1 MSAKKQFS
9 ARSLS
14 RRITAASAAWLFL
27 CFFLLD
33 LAVILFNAF
42 RGGVV
47 PEEGTGYAAALI
59 ARIREESGT
68 PLLIL
73 LYCLEGVMLLLRTA
87 SMARSVG
94 RSLEPVENLS
104 RMAEQIGKPAAFNE
118 ERLRSV
124 EKAIDEISPLAED
137 GALKTGD
144 KELAGL
150 ETAVNSLIER
160 MRESYSQQARFV
172 SDASHELRTPIAVIK
187 GYADMLDRWGKTD
200 EAVLEESVQAIK
212 SESENMSRLVEQ
224 LLFLARGDSGRT
236 KLQREKVDL
245 AHLMKEVCEESS
257 MIDRDHVYEYL
268 GEDAVP
274 VRGDPS
280 LLKQAARVLTDNA
293 AKYSPQGEKIT
304 LRASREGKEAVF
316 SVQDRGIGIPEE
328 SLPFMFDRFYRADN
342 SRTRGSGGTGL
353 GLAIAK
359 WIVDRHG
366 GYFDVVSFEGAGTRI
381 SVHLPAGNDP
391 FSLRKPAEKKR
402 RQKK

>member
-1 MSAKKQFS
+1 MSEKKRQLS
-9 ARSLS
+9 ARTLS

-27 CFFLLD
+27 CFFALD
-33 LAVILFNAF
+33 LTVILFNVF

-59 ARIREESGT
+59 ARIREESGST
-68 PLLIL
+68 LLIL
-73 LYCLEGVMLLLRTA
+73 LYCLEGAMLILRTA
-87 SMARSVG
+87 FMGRSVG
-94 RSLEPVENLS
+94 RTLEPVENLS
-104 RMAEQIGKPAAFNE
+104 RISEQIGTPAAFNE

-124 EKAIDEISPLAED
+124 EKAIDEISPMEED

-150 ETAVNSLIER
+150 ETAVNSLIQR
-160 MRESYSQQARFV
+160 MRDSYSQQARFV

-212 SESENMSRLVEQ
+212 SESDNMSRLVEQ

-236 KLQREKVDL
+236 KLNREKLDL

-268 GEDAVP
+268 GDDAVT
-274 VRGDPS
+274 VKGDAS

-293 AKYSPQGEKIT
+293 AKYSPEGEKIT

-353 GLAIAK
+353 GLS
-359 WIVDRHG
+359 IVKHVAQFHDAELKLESSP
-366 GYFDVVSFEGAGTRI
+366 DAGTRI
-381 SVHLPAGNDP
+381 TLI
-391 FSLRKPAEKKR
+391 FPAEQAR
-402 RQKK
+402 DPDHA